1 MADVTIRKMIDD
13 DLDVIEELEKVS
25 LEAPW
30 NKKVLTSELHENP
43 CSVILVAEVEGK
55 IAGYL
60 DFMITFDSATIS
72 RIAVFPE
79 FRRLGIATRL
89 LDEMNSICK
98 NQDEPVAWITLEVRP
113 TNVNAVNLYL
123 SSGYEKVTIKKAYY
137 DDGEDAIYMM
147 RSLV

>member
-25 LEAPW
+25 LKAPW

>member
-25 LEAPW
+25 LKAPW
-30 NKKVLTSELHENP
+30 NKKVLSSELHENP

>member
-25 LEAPW
+25 LKAPW

-79 FRRLGIATRL
+79 FRRLGIATCL